1 MQIQKIKATAYA
13 ISKRIKGEQ
22 LLRNPNGVPA
32 TTVSTMRFVERI
44 DPVTL
49 DKSSS
54 IIIKTRDFL
63 KQKAETIKSLYIDNY
78 AIYHV
83 PKKGKKWLEYSPNHT
98 TYFKTENGI
107 TVASAERGCPNYEEL
122 DKRDFK
128 LLEKVASR
136 IKAESPLFGSPF
148 QSSSEYTIERTFR
161 DVQLDKYYEKNYCKK
176 KPQYNFFKTLWQNL
190 NNK

>member
-1 MQIQKIKATAYA
+1 MQIQKIKATAFA
-13 ISKRIKGEQ
+13 ISERIKGRQ
-22 LLRNPNGVPA
+22 LLRNPKGVPA
-32 TTVSTMRFVERI
+32 TTVSTMHFVERI
-44 DPVTL
+44 DPTTL

-54 IIIKTRDFL
+54 LIIKTRDFL
-63 KQKAETIKSLYIDNY
+63 KQKAETVKSLYIDNY

-122 DKRDFK
+122 DNRDFT

-136 IKAESPLFGSPF
+136 IKAETFGSIF
-148 QSSSEYTIERTFR
+148 QSSSEYTVERTFR
-161 DVQLDKYYEKNYCKK
+161 DYHLDKYYEKNYSKK
-176 KPQYNFFKTLWQNL
+176 KPQYNFFKTLWHNL